1 MFLRVETATK
11 GPANAE
17 KVVLGKYYEGSPQS
31 YEQIAKSLD
40 AQYFDL
46 DNWSELRSTYSR
58 EEIWKINREFLSR
71 QIDSGRDIY
80 LSSNPFQYI
89 GDGSYYGDEL
99 QFLADAGFSFVEEA
113 EGLWHAIR

>member
-1 MFLRVETATK
+1 MTGGTVKAPCSHSNSGEHK
-11 GPANAE
+11 EPSP
-17 KVVLGKYYEGSPQS
+17 VLH
-31 YEQIAKSLD
+31 
-40 AQYFDL
+40 
-46 DNWSELRSTYSR
+46 ELRSTYSR
-58 EEIWKINREFLSR
+58 EEIWKINREFLSH
-71 QIDSGRDIY
+71 QIDFGRDIY